1 MDTLTLINPYTI
13 PKGKEEEAEKVWDIY
28 AEYFSRQ
35 PGYISSKLCRAVKP
49 NSRYHLVTVAEWE
62 SAEHV
67 QAAMRNPEFR
77 EIIKGQKETFP
88 SSPGF
93 YEVIRDD

>member
-1 MDTLTLINPYTI
+1 MANLTVINPYEI
-13 PKGKEEEAEKVWDIY
+13 PKGKEAEAEAAWDTF
-28 AEYFSRQ
+28 AEYFRRQ

-49 NSRYHLVTVAEWE
+49 NSRNYLVTVAEWE

-77 EIIKGQKETFP
+77 EVIKGMKETFP
-88 SSPGF
+88 SSPGL
-93 YEVIRDD
+93 YEVIREL